1 MSSSMFTFYAT
12 INNTFTLYETKNIT
26 FTLHATIRD
35 IFTFNATSR
44 TLALSLSMRYVSRMR
59 PVESSPAGEKL
70 QETELVAVCLVVDV
84 VRPVLLLAQ
93 PTLVW

>member
-1 MSSSMFTFYAT
+1 MSSSMFTF
-12 INNTFTLYETKNIT
+12 TFSETKNIT

-35 IFTFNATSR
+35 IFTFNATIKNTS
-44 TLALSLSMRYVSRMR
+44 TFTFYEISRMH

>member
-1 MSSSMFTFYAT
+1 
-12 INNTFTLYETKNIT
+12 
-26 FTLHATIRD
+26 
-35 IFTFNATSR
+35 
-44 TLALSLSMRYVSRMR
+44 MR

-93 PTLVW
+93 PTLV

>member
-35 IFTFNATSR
+35 IFTFNATIKNTSTFTFYEIYQECVLWR
-44 TLALSLSMRYVSRMR
+44 AHLPERSCKKLSWLLSAL
-59 PVESSPAGEKL
+59 
-70 QETELVAVCLVVDV
+70 
-84 VRPVLLLAQ
+84 
-93 PTLVW
+93 